1 MNLLKPSKLKDR
13 KKSFLSKD
21 TFVYIPPMAGVT
33 DIAYRTLC
41 REMDENV
48 VLATEMLSS
57 KSLTYAHVNKKDHH
71 HAQRLTIPEGDK
83 LTGVQIFGH
92 EPGVMAEATKI
103 ATDLG
108 ATFIDINMG
117 CPVAKIVNGMDGA
130 ALMREPELACKIV
143 EQVKAST
150 HLPVTVK
157 TRLGWCEDSLNAPE
171 LAKELEKLGI
181 AAITIHG
188 RTRAQKYTGTAKWS
202 LIKEVVDAVEIP
214 VFANGD
220 VKTLD
225 DAKNIYDETGAYGI
239 AIARGT
245 MGKPWFSKQV
255 THYIE
260 TGEILEEP
268 SLEKKLELARKHCEL
283 LVEHKGQYIG
293 IRESRRHINNY
304 ISGLRGASKL
314 RSRINQIETVDD
326 ARREIDLIL
335 ENNT

>member
-1 MNLLKPSKLKDR
+1 MGVDLTKRN
-13 KKSFLSKD
+13 KSFLTNK

-41 REMDENV
+41 RKMDENV

-57 KSLTYAHVNKKDHH
+57 KSLTYAHLNKKDHH
-71 HAQRLTIPEGDK
+71 HAKRLTITEGDK

-92 EPGVMAEATKI
+92 EPDVMAEATKI

-108 ATFIDINMG
+108 ANFIDINMG

-130 ALMREPELACKIV
+130 ALMREPDLACEIV
-143 EQVKAST
+143 QKVKEAT
-150 HLPVTVK
+150 DLPVTVK
-157 TRLGWCEDSLNAPE
+157 TRLGWCEDSLNAPK
-171 LAKELEKLGI
+171 LAKDLESLGI
-181 AAITIHG
+181 EAITIHG
-188 RTRAQKYTGTAKWS
+188 RTRAQKYEGQAKWD

-225 DAKNIYDETGAYGI
+225 DAKNIFEETGAYGI

-255 THYIE
+255 SHYIE
-260 TGEILEEP
+260 TGEVLPEPDLET
-268 SLEKKLELARKHCEL
+268 KMQLAFEHCKL
-283 LVEHKGQYIG
+283 LVETKGDLTG

-304 ISGLRGASKL
+304 ITGLRGASKL
-314 RSRINQIETVDD
+314 RAKINQIESVDD

-335 ENNT
+335 EANLK